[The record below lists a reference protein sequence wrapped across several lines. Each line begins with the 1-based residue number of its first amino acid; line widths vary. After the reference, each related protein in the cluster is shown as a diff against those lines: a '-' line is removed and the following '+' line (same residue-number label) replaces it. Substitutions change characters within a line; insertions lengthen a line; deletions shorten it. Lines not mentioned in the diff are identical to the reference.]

1 MEESIALVKYEKLST
16 KEKLIM
22 YFLIYSFIGWV
33 LESFYA
39 VLVLGHFVKRGF
51 LFGPICPIYGFGAV
65 IFILI
70 FDGLKGHNLKK
81 FFISMIV
88 FSMFE
93 FAASW
98 ILELVFNLRW
108 WDYSNAMFNIQGRIC
123 LSFSIVWG
131 LAGIIFSNYLHP
143 FIEKKTEK
151 FLQKIAFPIQRAT
164 IYALA
169 SVLVVDFILSLKLY
183 LLSVSKV
190 NIFTIVLF
198 LSLTNSSKQP

>member
-1 MEESIALVKYEKLST
+1 MEESLALVKYEKLST
-16 KEKLIM
+16 KEKLVM
-22 YFLIYSFIGWV
+22 YFLIYSFLGWV

-65 IFILI
+65 MFILI
-70 FDGLKGHNLKK
+70 FDGLKGHNVKK
-81 FFISMIV
+81 FFISMLV
-88 FSMFE
+88 FSIFE
-93 FAASW
+93 FVASW
-98 ILELVFNLRW
+98 ILEMIFHLRW
-108 WDYSNAMFNIQGRIC
+108 WDYSDAMFNIQGRIC

-151 FLQKIAFPIQRAT
+151 LLQKIAFPMQRAT

-169 SVLVVDFILSLKLY
+169 SVLVVDFILSSIKY
-183 LLSVSKV
+183 I
-190 NIFTIVLF
+190 NFTNFI
-198 LSLTNSSKQP
+198 KI

>member
-1 MEESIALVKYEKLST
+1 MEESLALIKYEKLST
-16 KEKLIM
+16 KDKLIM
-22 YFLIYSFIGWV
+22 YFLIYSFLGWV
-33 LESFYA
+33 MESFYA

-70 FDGLKGHNLKK
+70 FDGLKGHNVKK

-88 FSMFE
+88 FSIFE

-98 ILELVFNLRW
+98 ILEMVFHLRW
-108 WDYSNAMFNIQGRIC
+108 WDYSDAMFNIEGRIC

-143 FIEKKTEK
+143 FIERKTEK
-151 FLQKIAFPIQRAT
+151 LLQKISIPIQRAT

-169 SVLVVDFILSLKLY
+169 SVLVVDFILSSIKY
-183 LLSVSKV
+183 I
-190 NIFTIVLF
+190 NFTSFI
-198 LSLTNSSKQP
+198 KI

>member
-1 MEESIALVKYEKLST
+1 MDNSSFYLRGRVFLEESLALIKYEKLST
-16 KEKLIM
+16 KDKLIM
-22 YFLIYSFIGWV
+22 YFLIYSFLGWI

-70 FDGLKGHNLKK
+70 FDGLKGHNVKK

-88 FSMFE
+88 FSIFE
-93 FAASW
+93 FVASW
-98 ILELVFNLRW
+98 ILEMIFHLRW
-108 WDYSNAMFNIQGRIC
+108 WDYSDAMFNIQGRIC

-151 FLQKIAFPIQRAT
+151 LLQKVAFPMQKAT

-169 SVLVVDFILSLKLY
+169 FVLIADFVLSSIRY
-183 LLSVSKV
+183 
-190 NIFTIVLF
+190 II
-198 LSLTNSSKQP
+198 